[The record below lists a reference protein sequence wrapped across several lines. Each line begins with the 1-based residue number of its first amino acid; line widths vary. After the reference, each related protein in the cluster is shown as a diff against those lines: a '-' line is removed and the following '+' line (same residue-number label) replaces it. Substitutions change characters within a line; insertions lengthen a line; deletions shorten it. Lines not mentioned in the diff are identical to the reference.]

1 VLERAGRSASHLQTQ
16 FGKLRFTTG
25 HFLPDA
31 PIPDVA
37 TCCGGLTAKT
47 SSTNRVFA
55 GPGRQQVGAST
66 KLSGS
71 VNCATLQAEVKQ
83 EGIIRASYR
92 ESDRNPSP
100 IEPGQVYEYGID
112 LWAASYV
119 VKAGHQI
126 RVEISSSNLNRF
138 DRNPNTGEPFGMA
151 TDPITAHQQ
160 IFHTT
165 EYPSRITLPI
175 NLGEPHPNLNA
186 CQTERRL
193 K

>member
-1 VLERAGRSASHLQTQ
+1 MEI
-16 FGKLRFTTG
+16 TG
-25 HFLPDA
+25 
-31 PIPDVA
+31 PIVV
-37 TCCGGLTAKT
+37 TLYT
-47 SSTNRVFA
+47 SSSAVDTDFTVALVDVFLNGYA
-55 GPGRQQVGAST
+55 HLV
-66 KLSGS
+66 
-71 VNCATLQAEVKQ
+71 Q

-119 VKAGHQI
+119 VKAGHRI
-126 RVEISSSNLNRF
+126 RVEISSSNLKRF
-138 DRNPNTGEPFGMA
+138 DRNPYTGESFGMA

-160 IFHTT
+160 MFHTT